1 MAFFREE
8 LREEARKRQHRL
20 DEQVALAAATSAK
33 PDAGSLRGLRTA
45 LEKATS

>member
-8 LREEARKRQHRL
+8 LREQARRRQHRL

-33 PDAGSLRGLRTA
+33 PDAGNLRALRTA
-45 LEKATS
+45 LEKAAT